1 MVYINITGA
10 DLRPPAL
17 DMDRP
22 KYLAVVSFRCELE
35 DKPEKSEIYCLKT
48 NLIQRNELNPDQ
60 ILCFITAKKNQTFI
74 TFAPN
79 HIITKKMAT
88 RRLGSGR
95 FYLTNLRDD
104 DIKIVDAAL
113 QLMIRDTTRPQV

>member
-35 DKPEKSEIYCLKT
+35 DKPEKS
-48 NLIQRNELNPDQ
+48 
-60 ILCFITAKKNQTFI
+60 
-74 TFAPN
+74 
-79 HIITKKMAT
+79 
-88 RRLGSGR
+88 
-95 FYLTNLRDD
+95 
-104 DIKIVDAAL
+104 
-113 QLMIRDTTRPQV
+113 